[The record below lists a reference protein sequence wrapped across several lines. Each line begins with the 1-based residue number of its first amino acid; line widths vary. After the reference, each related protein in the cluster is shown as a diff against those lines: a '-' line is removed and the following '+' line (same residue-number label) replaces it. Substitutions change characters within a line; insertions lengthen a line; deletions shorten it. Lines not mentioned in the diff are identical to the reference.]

1 MKKYWFILIGFCF
14 FSCQETFLGKDPAD
28 TPRNNFESLWKT
40 IDEKYSF
47 FAYKGIDW
55 NQVYNKYSPKIDN
68 SMSDI
73 KLFNVF
79 FDMLSELKDSHVNLF
94 APFNISRYEKQFIG
108 SPVNY
113 NDRIVYDN
121 YLRSDYYITGPLK
134 HQFLNSGSVGYVRY
148 ASFED
153 EVSGSMDF
161 VIDRFKN
168 TTGIIIDVRSNGG
181 GSVSNVFTLCSR
193 FADQKRKIYTSF
205 IKNGPGHED
214 FDGPNDVYISP
225 SGANYTRKVCVLTN
239 RGCYSATSFF
249 VLAMRNF
256 PNVTIVGDTTG
267 GGLGAPTGAELPN
280 GWGYRF
286 SCSRTLSPEGE
297 NFENGIP
304 PDVVLNNSADDE
316 KKGKDSIIEE
326 AIAIIMKGH

>member
-55 NQVYNKYSPKIDN
+55 NLVYNKYSPKIDN

-134 HQFLNSGSVGYVRY
+134 HQFLNSGSVGMCVMQVLKMKFR
-148 ASFED
+148 
-153 EVSGSMDF
+153 EVW
-161 VIDRFKN
+161 I
-168 TTGIIIDVRSNGG
+168 
-181 GSVSNVFTLCSR
+181 L
-193 FADQKRKIYTSF
+193 
-205 IKNGPGHED
+205 
-214 FDGPNDVYISP
+214 
-225 SGANYTRKVCVLTN
+225 
-239 RGCYSATSFF
+239 
-249 VLAMRNF
+249 
-256 PNVTIVGDTTG
+256 
-267 GGLGAPTGAELPN
+267 
-280 GWGYRF
+280 
-286 SCSRTLSPEGE
+286 
-297 NFENGIP
+297 
-304 PDVVLNNSADDE
+304 
-316 KKGKDSIIEE
+316 
-326 AIAIIMKGH
+326 